1 MREFL
6 PLVEKWMDGYLTDPV
21 KIKNYL
27 ITSSSAREI
36 ARSVYQ
42 YFVNIKELTPIENLD
57 EATKKRLWATATGW
71 NKELS
76 KEEKIKLSKT
86 LYLMENLLQT
96 EIV

>member
-1 MREFL
+1 MKDL
-6 PLVEKWMDGYLTDPV
+6 IPLVTQWAEGYLQKPDV
-21 KIKNYL
+21 IKGYL
-27 ITSSSAREI
+27 QTSSNARETG
-36 ARSVYQ
+36 RMVYQ

-57 EATKKRLWATATGW
+57 EATKKRLWTTATGW